1 MRSIYEYEKLERVK
15 PETDVS
21 SGSDGDGN
29 ASSDAFETVFGLA
42 FVCGSFD

>member
-29 ASSDAFETVFGLA
+29 ADLDKEEISSKPRKP
-42 FVCGSFD
+42 